1 MHCMYN
7 LFPLGVLFAYNTAL
21 QCNIHAKSRDR
32 QGSCFLL
39 ETFPSPGDLPDPGI
53 EPTSLASP
61 ALADGFLT
69 TESPGKA
76 MSQHPQASRVK
87 PHSGFQ
93 HCPWRESTPR
103 GLTQELCFRSSCGS
117 VWGNTDTLKKLV
129 ETEGKSTQ

>member
-1 MHCMYN
+1 MYH

-61 ALADGFLT
+61 AGRFFIT
-69 TESPGKA
+69 KPPGKHICVTKQNIA
-76 MSQHPQASRVK
+76 FSQKISLYPFLGDPHAS
-87 PHSGFQ
+87 
-93 HCPWRESTPR
+93 PR
-103 GLTQELCFRSSCGS
+103 SPLF
-117 VWGNTDTLKKLV
+117 
-129 ETEGKSTQ
+129 